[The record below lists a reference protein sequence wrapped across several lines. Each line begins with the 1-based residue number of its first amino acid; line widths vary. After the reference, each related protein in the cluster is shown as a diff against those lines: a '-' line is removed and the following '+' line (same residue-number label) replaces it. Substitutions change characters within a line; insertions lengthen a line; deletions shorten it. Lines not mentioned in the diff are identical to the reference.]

1 MQAPNCGS
9 TTKTLSPYWRP
20 QENTLTSTPF
30 SRYASAVRN
39 FEGDSLDPSLL
50 MHREGDVSVYYAP
63 FEWVNPQ
70 ARIVLV
76 GITPGKVQAVNALKE
91 ARRALD
97 EGASDEEA
105 LRRAK
110 LTGAFSGPMRP
121 NLIALLD
128 SIGMHAKLGLT
139 SCDELFGRS
148 SSLLQT
154 ASALQFPVF
163 FRGENYNGTPDPT
176 RHPLLQRLLTDY
188 FGSMMGQLPNAA
200 FIPLGPVPSKA
211 LDWLVAKGVVKGS
224 QVLHGLPHPSG
235 ANGERIAFFLG
246 RKQRSELSAKTNA
259 VKLEASKAALIAAV
273 SSFRA

>member
-1 MQAPNCGS
+1 
-9 TTKTLSPYWRP
+9 
-20 QENTLTSTPF
+20 
-30 SRYASAVRN
+30 
-39 FEGDSLDPSLL
+39 